1 MTIAGTVLAA
11 SSAALLGVAWPGG
24 RWLRRPELGLAGK
37 ALALHLTFVPGVL
50 LAASLAGLAI
60 PPALWVLV
68 LGPFPMA
75 TLSFSR
81 LYGFSA
87 CQAASGLALSTV
99 VAVALLPV
107 ALTLP

>member
-1 MTIAGTVLAA
+1 
-11 SSAALLGVAWPGG
+11 
-24 RWLRRPELGLAGK
+24 
-37 ALALHLTFVPGVL
+37 
-50 LAASLAGLAI
+50 
-60 PPALWVLV
+60 V

-87 CQAASGLALSTV
+87 CQAAAGLALSTV
-99 VAVALLPV
+99 VAMALLPL

>member
-1 MTIAGTVLAA
+1 MAGR
-11 SSAALLGVAWPGG
+11 ALDCGG
-24 RWLRRPELGLAGK
+24 RSWSSPAK

-87 CQAASGLALSTV
+87 LPGGERARAQHRRR
-99 VAVALLPV
+99 VALLPL

>member
-1 MTIAGTVLAA
+1 M
-11 SSAALLGVAWPGG
+11 
-24 RWLRRPELGLAGK
+24 
-37 ALALHLTFVPGVL
+37 PGVL

-99 VAVALLPV
+99 VAVALLPL
-107 ALTLP
+107 ALALP